1 MIHINK
7 SIFTAVAITI
17 ASGVS
22 VGCASGPDRVAA
34 DHGNSV
40 RAMRRA
46 QTADPLTLITTDT
59 APVET
64 TDGQRLEVVLDS
76 YRTDTSNRQ
85 NVEQPINISID

>member
-1 MIHINK
+1 MITINK
-7 SIFTAVAITI
+7 SIFVAMAITI

-59 APVET
+59 APIET
-64 TDGQRLEVVLDS
+64 TDGQRMETALEA
-76 YRTDTSNRQ
+76 YRSGTSGREG
-85 NVEQPINISID
+85 VEQPININID